1 MKAGF
6 STSSQMNNLLKT
18 KAIKPA
24 IWIFKANGL
33 LQIRIRSKLTKKS
46 TKFVRIGSIDTLL
59 AETSMHFYFVVLWA
73 ASPATSNYLGKVK
86 KFTER
91 LGTISVYFLG
101 LDMHH
106 LDSLTGEQPVY
117 YDVATCLIMVDAV
130 FELIPDII
138 NNLDPDPFFSFYGNL
153 S

>member
-24 IWIFKANGL
+24 IWICKANGL

-86 KFTER
+86 KIYR
-91 LGTISVYFLG
+91 KVTISVYFLG
-101 LDMHH
+101 LDPHH
-106 LDSLTGEQPVY
+106 LDSITGEQPVY
-117 YDVATCLIMVDAV
+117 YDVADMFDNGRCSVW
-130 FELIPDII
+130 I
-138 NNLDPDPFFSFYGNL
+138 NSGYN
-153 S
+153 